1 MNFTTDLPKK
11 RPYVTYIVAS
21 AVKCE
26 KFFPDSKNEGPSFR
40 MHAVILN
47 KDGMQTQKYKSKISH
62 HSSNDD
68 HQSSLSTKYPSTADC
83 GEIEKGETGQEEGLD
98 SKRTSPKKDDK
109 SYILCHIRKIDHNY
123 KALKSSGKR
132 RGSYEEED
140 EDEEEDPESEESPVS
155 KRIVFEQ
162 NLNSQSKMEE
172 EVKNFKENSLTNTL
186 RHEPS
191 LNPSKFEHNRS
202 ESIQSH
208 SSAFH
213 TINPMNNIS
222 FTFREKK
229 LESNTIKSEIK
240 SEGLNKKSET
250 DSFVIKDTKSSQI
263 KDKSE
268 SSNSKHKEE
277 GKNKDISLLKDIYK
291 ENTEN
296 YDYFKLF
303 NVLVNFKEN

>member
-1 MNFTTDLPKK
+1 MWHPIEYLRGLAKIQGKIIDNQIRFDETAQESILLGVMKYFGLSKDVMDKAKEDLNNQKEDLKK
-11 RPYVTYIVAS
+11 KGY
-21 AVKCE
+21 
-26 KFFPDSKNEGPSFR
+26 FMKN
-40 MHAVILN
+40 
-47 KDGMQTQKYKSKISH
+47 
-62 HSSNDD
+62 
-68 HQSSLSTKYPSTADC
+68 
-83 GEIEKGETGQEEGLD
+83 
-98 SKRTSPKKDDK
+98 
-109 SYILCHIRKIDHNY
+109 
-123 KALKSSGKR
+123 
-132 RGSYEEED
+132 